1 MPDVLVRGIEV
12 EVLETL
18 KGRAKLN
25 GRSLQ
30 VELKAIL
37 EQAAQSR
44 MIDSRALA
52 ARIKRSLSKSRHS
65 DSAQL
70 LAEDRQR

>member
-1 MPDVLVRGIEV
+1 MPDVLVRGIDND
-12 EVLETL
+12 VLEAL
-18 KGRAKLN
+18 KERARMN

-30 VELKAIL
+30 VELKTIL
-37 EQAAQSR
+37 EQAAQTR

-52 ARIKRSLSKSRHS
+52 AKIRRSLKSGRYS
-65 DSAQL
+65 DSAAL

>member
-1 MPDVLVRGIEV
+1 MPDVLVRGIDD
-12 EVLETL
+12 EVLEAL
-18 KGRAKLN
+18 KERARAN

-30 VELKAIL
+30 VELKTIL
-37 EQAAQSR
+37 EQAAQTR

-52 ARIKRSLSKSRHS
+52 AKIRRSLSKRTHS
-65 DSAQL
+65 NSAAL

>member
-1 MPDVLVRGIEV
+1 MPDVLIRGIDV
-12 EVLETL
+12 EVLEAL
-18 KGRAKLN
+18 KDRARAN

-30 VELKAIL
+30 VELKTII
-37 EQAAQSR
+37 EQAAQMR

-52 ARIKRSLSKSRHS
+52 AKIRRSLKTGRHS
-65 DSAQL
+65 DSAAL

>member
-1 MPDVLVRGIEV
+1 MPDVLVRGIDA
-12 EVLETL
+12 EVLEAL
-18 KGRAKLN
+18 KDRAKAN

-30 VELKAIL
+30 VELKTIL
-37 EQAAQSR
+37 EQAAQMR

-52 ARIKRSLSKSRHS
+52 AKIRRSLSKRTHS
-65 DSAQL
+65 NSAAL

>member
-1 MPDVLVRGIEV
+1 MPDVLVRGIDDD
-12 EVLETL
+12 VLEAL
-18 KGRAKLN
+18 KERARTN

-30 VELKAIL
+30 VELKTIL
-37 EQAAQSR
+37 EQAAQTR

-52 ARIKRSLSKSRHS
+52 AKIRRSLKSGRHS
-65 DSAQL
+65 DSAAL

>member
-1 MPDVLVRGIEV
+1 MPDVLVRGIDLD
-12 EVLETL
+12 VLEAL
-18 KGRAKLN
+18 KERARAN

-30 VELKAIL
+30 VELKTIL
-37 EQAAQSR
+37 EQAAQMR

-52 ARIKRSLSKSRHS
+52 ARIRRALRLGRHS
-65 DSAQL
+65 DSVAL

>member
-1 MPDVLVRGIEV
+1 MPDVLVRGIDA
-12 EVLETL
+12 EVLEAL
-18 KGRAKLN
+18 KDRARAN

-30 VELKAIL
+30 VELKTIL
-37 EQAAQSR
+37 EQAAQMR

-52 ARIKRSLSKSRHS
+52 AKIRRSLKPGRHS
-65 DSAQL
+65 DSAAS